1 MLRVE
6 GLAVKVDGREI
17 LRGVDL
23 TISHGETH
31 VLLGPNG
38 SGKTTLL
45 GAIMGMGRYQV
56 TEGRILFKGEDVTQ
70 LPLPERARRGMGLA
84 FQRPPAVRGVTLRQM
99 ADLCLRNADRSHRD
113 ASEAPDVDD
122 LAASLQVEP
131 LLGRDVNSGFS
142 GGEAKRAELL
152 QLLAQRPTLALLD
165 EPESGVDLTNIAVV
179 GAAINALLEKDRLRS
194 RQVAGLIITHTGH
207 ILDYVPADRAHV
219 LMEGRIVCA
228 GNPRELLADIRRN
241 GYGRCAGCTR

>member
-1 MLRVE
+1 MRVE
-6 GLAVKVDGREI
+6 GLAVMADGQQI

-23 TISHGETH
+23 AVGQGETH
-31 VLLGPNG
+31 LLLGPNG

-99 ADLCLRNADRSHRD
+99 ADLCLRNGDRSHHD
-113 ASEAPDVDD
+113 GSEAPDVDE
-122 LAASLQVEP
+122 LATSLQVEP

-142 GGEAKRAELL
+142 GGEAKRAEML
-152 QLLAQRPTLALLD
+152 QLLAQRPALALLD

-179 GAAINALLEKDRLRS
+179 GAAINALLEKDRLRR